1 MENFTPL
8 SALIGGALI
17 GGAATLLLALNGR
30 IAGVAGILG
39 GLLPAA
45 KGDAA
50 WRLLFLAG
58 LVIGAFAY
66 ATLSGGAP
74 LVIDATLPMLIAGG
88 LITGFGARLGGGCTS
103 GHGVCGL
110 GRLSPRSLA
119 ATCVFMATTFLTVAV
134 VRHVIGI
141 GG

>member
-8 SALIGGALI
+8 SAVIGGALI
-17 GGAATLLLALNGR
+17 GIAATLLLALNGR
-30 IAGVAGILG
+30 IAGISGILA
-39 GLLPAA
+39 GLLPPAR
-45 KGDAA
+45 GDAT

-58 LVIGAFAY
+58 LVLGAFVY

-74 LVIDATLPMLIAGG
+74 LLIDATVPMLIAGG

-110 GRLSPRSLA
+110 GRLSARSLV
-119 ATCVFMATTFLTVAV
+119 ATLVFMAATFVTVFV
-134 VRHVIGI
+134 IRHII

>member
-17 GGAATLLLALNGR
+17 GIASTLLLALNGR
-30 IAGVAGILG
+30 IAGISGILG

-45 KGDAA
+45 KGDSA

-66 ATLSGGAP
+66 ATLSGRAP
-74 LVIDATLPMLIAGG
+74 LVIDATIPMLIAGG

-110 GRLSPRSLA
+110 GRLSARSLA
-119 ATCVFMATTFLTVAV
+119 ATLVFMAATFVTVFV
-134 VRHVIGI
+134 VRHAI

>member
-1 MENFTPL
+1 MHNFTPV
-8 SALIGGALI
+8 SSVVGGALI
-17 GGAATLLLALNGR
+17 GAAATALLALSGR
-30 IAGVAGILG
+30 IAGIAGILG
-39 GLLPAA
+39 GLLPPA
-45 KGDAA
+45 KGDAS

-58 LVIGAFAY
+58 LVIGAFADAA
-66 ATLSGGAP
+66 ATGSAP
-74 LVIDATLPMLIAGG
+74 LVIDASTPLLVVGG

-119 ATCVFMATTFLTVAV
+119 ATAVFMATTFLTVAV
-134 VRHVIGI
+134 VRHGF

>member
-1 MENFTPL
+1 MENFTPV

-17 GGAATLLLALNGR
+17 GIASTLLLALNGR
-30 IAGVAGILG
+30 IAGISGILA
-39 GLLPAA
+39 GLLPPA
-45 KGDAA
+45 KGDAT

-66 ATLSGGAP
+66 ATVSGSAP
-74 LVIDATLPMLIAGG
+74 LLIEASVPMLVAGG

-110 GRLSPRSLA
+110 GRLSARSLM
-119 ATCVFMATTFLTVAV
+119 ATLVFMAATGVTVFV
-134 VRHVIGI
+134 IRHII

>member
-17 GGAATLLLALNGR
+17 GGAATLLLMLNGR
-30 IAGVAGILG
+30 IAGIAGILG
-39 GLLPAA
+39 GLLPAE
-45 KGDAA
+45 KGDGL

-58 LVIGAFAY
+58 LVIGAFAH
-66 ATLSGGAP
+66 AALSGGAP
-74 LVIDATLPMLIAGG
+74 LVIDATVPMLIAGG

-119 ATCVFMATTFLTVAV
+119 ATCVFMAATFATVFV
-134 VRHVIGI
+134 VRHVIG
-141 GG
+141 G